1 MKIFNLLL
9 ALISGKISPSFLK
22 DVLPVFNQSAQTF
35 IAKLLPEALKI
46 VTELAQNNQLTNKQK
61 QKEAFAD
68 IQKLA
73 KKEGLEVGTSLINL
87 IIEMAV
93 TSVLKK

>member
-1 MKIFNLLL
+1 LIL
-9 ALISGKISPSFLK
+9 ALVSGKISFSFLK
-22 DVLPVFNQSAQTF
+22 DVLPLFNRSAQTL
-35 IAKLLPEALKI
+35 IAKLLPEVIQI
-46 VTELAQNNQLTNKQK
+46 VTELAKNRQLTDKQK
-61 QKEAFAD
+61 QKEAFTK

-93 TSVLKK
+93 TSIKE